1 MALGEQSTC
10 GVAANGTVWCWGR
23 KAVVGEE
30 AIRFEAST
38 TPEMVAEG
46 IVRIR
51 HGKGSC
57 ETWPSVADQVCDV
70 TYGLREDGTLV
81 ALHLGLPP
89 RPIDAPRFV
98 DFDAAAGRICGV
110 TPEGLIACT
119 AGPGGGAAEALLLG
133 VQGRCTLSAGVLRCE
148 GEGPFD
154 VDLSSW
160 SFDRAPGMPF
170 PLGVSA
176 RHGCARTVGGE
187 AVCWGENDAAQ
198 VREPPEPP
206 GTRVDPVVVG
216 AEIRSLAVAEGVSL
230 LLSSEGL
237 TVRGM
242 DWLRHP
248 LGYPSAPLDARVAS
262 FDRLA
267 EVHAVFAGPGGHRCL
282 LDDSGRPYCW
292 GTNEMGQVGHM
303 PMLEPCGDYHAP
315 VVDPLSPFPES
326 EPRRVACAAEFP
338 YQPCVLW
345 SDPARPPLCCPLPG
359 LDCWGLPLP

>member
-1 MALGEQSTC
+1 MVAVRFVDMALGEQSTC

-170 PLGVSA
+170 PLAVSA

-242 DWLRHP
+242 GWLRHP

-267 EVHAVFAGPGGHRCL
+267 EVHAVFARAAGHSAAPG
-282 LDDSGRPYCW
+282 SRP
-292 GTNEMGQVGHM
+292 
-303 PMLEPCGDYHAP
+303 
-315 VVDPLSPFPES
+315 
-326 EPRRVACAAEFP
+326 
-338 YQPCVLW
+338 
-345 SDPARPPLCCPLPG
+345 PAR
-359 LDCWGLPLP
+359 